1 VEAAL
6 DGAEGGNEEE
16 RDGTNRDPGHALI
29 LATARNAR
37 GCGRKGRRPSIR
49 AQCTAL
55 KIVVLTTSWPRTP
68 SEFAGRFVADAVERL
83 RERGVE
89 VEVVA
94 PGGYR
99 DFGLAYGGGMAANLR
114 RRPWAAPLM
123 LLSMLRAAR
132 RAARSADLVH
142 AHWLLTAAVAR
153 FAGRPFV
160 VTLHGSGSAGRFS
173 DVELARRWPGL
184 VRRLLRP
191 ARAVICVSET
201 VAGAVRRARVQN
213 VVVIPN
219 GVRVP
224 DEVAPPAEPA
234 EVLYVGRLSPEK
246 NVDTLVE
253 AVGDL
258 NLVVAGDGPLRRLVP
273 QALGAVPHAE
283 VERLLERCSLLVAPC
298 EREGFGLAAA
308 EAMAFG
314 RPVVAAAGGGLLEL
328 VDDGETGLLVPP
340 RDANALREAVL
351 RLLGD
356 GELRERLGAA
366 ARQSARKRLSW
377 DAVIEQT
384 LELYCRVMP

>member
-1 VEAAL
+1 
-6 DGAEGGNEEE
+6 
-16 RDGTNRDPGHALI
+16 
-29 LATARNAR
+29 
-37 GCGRKGRRPSIR
+37 
-49 AQCTAL
+49 
-55 KIVVLTTSWPRTP
+55 VLTTSWPRTP

-83 RERGVE
+83 RRRGVE
-89 VEVVA
+89 VDVVA
-94 PGGYR
+94 PGDFR
-99 DFGLAYGGGMAANLR
+99 DFGLAYGGGIAANLR

-123 LLSMLRAAR
+123 LASMLRATR

-153 FAGRPFV
+153 FSGRPFV

-173 DVELARRWPGL
+173 DVELARRRPEL

-201 VAGAVRRARVQN
+201 VAAAVRAAGVER

-219 GVRVP
+219 GVRIP
-224 DEVAPPAEPA
+224 DEVAAPAEPP

-258 NLVVAGDGPLRRLVP
+258 NLVVAGDGPLRDRVP
-273 QALGAVPHAE
+273 HALGAVPHAE
-283 VERLLERCSLLVAPC
+283 VERLLERASVLVAPC

-314 RPVVAAAGGGLLEL
+314 RPVVAAAGGALLEL
-328 VDDGETGLLVPP
+328 VADGETGLLVAP
-340 RDANALREAVL
+340 RDAAALRDAVL

-356 GELRERLGAA
+356 AELRTRLGRAGRERARERLG
-366 ARQSARKRLSW
+366 W

-384 LELYCRVMP
+384 LAVYGEAAA